1 MAHIGVGCA
10 SRYPETL
17 YHRFVQSHTAYPNTE
32 LVEMGVGPPHGNLED
47 VVQIGDGALTAVPI
61 TGEIC
66 LATATESPPAP

>member
-1 MAHIGVGCA
+1 VRRVIPKPYTTDSCN
-10 SRYPETL
+10 PIPLTL
-17 YHRFVQSHTAYPNTE
+17 NTE